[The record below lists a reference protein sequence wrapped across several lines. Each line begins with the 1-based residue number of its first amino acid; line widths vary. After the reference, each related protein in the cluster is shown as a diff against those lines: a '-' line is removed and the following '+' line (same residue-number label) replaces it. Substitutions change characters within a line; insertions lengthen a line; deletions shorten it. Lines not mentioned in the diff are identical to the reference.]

1 MPAKILIIGTGLG
14 GLTTAL
20 RLSSKG
26 YEVEMVE
33 KYHQAGGRLNLL
45 EKDGF
50 KFDMAPTFFSMSYEF
65 QELIKDCK
73 MDMPFEFVELDP
85 LYSVHFEGDQR
96 SYLIYKDLK
105 KLAIEFQDVEPDFE
119 RKIHK
124 FLKAAGEIFHDT
136 ENIVIRRNFDSLAQ
150 YLLKLSTVPIKH
162 APKMFYSMWQEMER
176 NFESFE
182 VKVIFSLVGFFLGS
196 TPFDTPAV
204 YTLLN
209 YTELVHDG
217 YYNVKGGMYKIVE
230 GILKELEKRAVK
242 IHFNT
247 EITSFS
253 SENGKISSFFDH
265 QGKEWKADRFVVNAD
280 AAWFRGAIMKRP
292 AFSEKRLDA
301 KKWTLAPLTIYL
313 GLDTKVPDMYHH
325 NYFLRRNFKEYA
337 GKIFKNKIK
346 LDKPYYYVNIQSK
359 HNPDYAPPGKECV
372 FILCPVPDLR
382 FKPNWLDDQQIA
394 DGIIQDL
401 SERTGFDFIK
411 HTQTRVILNPEHW
424 QNMFNLYRGSGLGLA
439 HDLNQVGGFRPKNKD
454 EKFKNLYYV
463 GASTVPGTGLPM
475 TVISSRLVTERIE
488 KDNGTL
494 PKKQPRLQQ
503 NNNLQL

>member
-1 MPAKILIIGTGLG
+1 MQKKVFIIGTGLG

-20 RLSSKG
+20 RLSSRG
-26 YEVEMVE
+26 YQIEMVE

-65 QELIKDCK
+65 QELIEDCNIK
-73 MDMPFEFVELDP
+73 MPFEFVELDP

-105 KLAIEFQDVEPDFE
+105 KLALEFQDVEPDFE
-119 RKIHK
+119 KKLQK
-124 FLKAAGEIFHDT
+124 FLKAASQLFHDT
-136 ENIVIRRNFDSLAQ
+136 ENIVIRSNFDSLAA
-150 YLLKLSTVPIKH
+150 YLMKLTTVPIKH
-162 APKMFYSMWQEMER
+162 APKMFYSMWNEMER

-182 VKVIFSLVGFFLGS
+182 VKVIFSLVGFFLGA

-209 YTELVHDG
+209 YSELVHDG

-230 GILKELEKRAVK
+230 GILQELEKRGVK
-242 IHFNT
+242 IHCNT
-247 EITSFS
+247 EITGFS
-253 SENGKISSFFDH
+253 EENGKISSFTDRS
-265 QGKEWKADRFVVNAD
+265 GKDWKADLFVVNAD
-280 AAWFRGAIMKRP
+280 AAWFRGVILKRA
-292 AFSEKRLDA
+292 AFSEKKLDA

-313 GLDTKVPDMYHH
+313 GLDCKVPEMYHH

-337 GKIFKNKIK
+337 GKIFRNKIK
-346 LDKPYYYVNIQSK
+346 LDKPYYYVNIQTM
-359 HNPDYAPPGKECV
+359 HNPDYAPPGKECI

-382 FKPNWLDDQQIA
+382 FKPDWSDDQEIA
-394 DGIIQDL
+394 GSIIHDL
-401 SERTGFDFIK
+401 SERTGFDFHK
-411 HTQTRVILNPEHW
+411 HTETRVVLNPGHW
-424 QNMFNLYRGSGLGLA
+424 EEMFGLYRGSGLGLA

-454 EKFKNLYYV
+454 EKYKNLYYV

-475 TVISSRLVTERIE
+475 VVISSRLVTERIQ
-488 KDNGTL
+488 KDNGIV
-494 PKKQPRLQQ
+494 PKK
-503 NNNLQL
+503 

>member
-1 MPAKILIIGTGLG
+1 MQKKVLIVGTGLG

-20 RLSSKG
+20 RLSTRG

-65 QELIKDCK
+65 QELVKDCN
-73 MDMPFEFVELDP
+73 MAMPFEFVELDP

-119 RKIHK
+119 KKITR
-124 FLKAAGEIFHDT
+124 FLKAAGQIFHDT
-136 ENIVIRRNFDSLAQ
+136 ENIVIQRNFDSLTQ
-150 YLLKLSTVPIKH
+150 YLLKLTTVPIKH
-162 APKMFYSMWQEMER
+162 APKMFYSMWREMER

-182 VKVIFSLVGFFLGS
+182 VKVIFSLVGFFLGA

-230 GILKELEKRAVK
+230 GILQELLKRGVQ
-242 IHFNT
+242 IHYNT

-253 SENGKISSFFDH
+253 NKNGGISSFTDSS
-265 QGKEWKADRFVVNAD
+265 GKEWKADLFVVNAD
-280 AAWFRGAIMKRP
+280 AAWFRGAILKRH
-292 AFSEKRLDA
+292 AFSEKKLDS

-313 GLDTKVPDMYHH
+313 GLDAKVPNMYHH

-346 LDKPYYYVNIQSK
+346 LDKPYYYVNIQSM
-359 HNPDYAPPGKECV
+359 HNTDYAPEGKECI

-382 FKPNWLDDQQIA
+382 YKQDWSDEHEIA

-401 SERTGFDFIK
+401 SHRTGFDFHA
-411 HTQTRVILNPEHW
+411 HTEVKVVLTPEHW
-424 QNMFNLYRGSGLGLA
+424 EKMFGLYRGSGLGLA

-454 EKFKNLYYV
+454 EKFDNLYYV

-475 TVISSRLVTERIE
+475 TVISSRLVTERIQN
-488 KDNGTL
+488 DHGIV
-494 PKKQPRLQQ
+494 PKK
-503 NNNLQL
+503 

>member
-1 MPAKILIIGTGLG
+1 MQKKVLIVGTGLG
-14 GLTTAL
+14 GLSTAL
-20 RLSSKG
+20 RLSVRG
-26 YEVEMVE
+26 YDVEMVE

-50 KFDMAPTFFSMSYEF
+50 KFDLGPTFFSMSYEF
-65 QELIKDCK
+65 QELIKDCNIE
-73 MDMPFEFVELDP
+73 MPFEFVELDP
-85 LYSVHFEGDQR
+85 LYSVHFEGDKR

-105 KLAIEFQDVEPDFE
+105 KLALEFQHLEPDFE
-119 RKIHK
+119 KKIKK
-124 FLKAAGEIFHDT
+124 FLEAAGKMFHDT
-136 ENIVIRRNFDSLAQ
+136 EDIVIKQNFDSLTQ
-150 YLLKLSTVPIKH
+150 YLLKLTTVPFKH
-162 APKMFYSMWQEMER
+162 APKMFYSMWREMER

-230 GILKELEKRAVK
+230 GLLPELEKRGVK
-242 IHFNT
+242 IHYNT
-247 EITSFS
+247 EITDFS
-253 SENGKISSFFDH
+253 EENGKISSFTDNS
-265 QGKEWKADRFVVNAD
+265 GKIWKADQFVVNAD
-280 AAWFRGAIMKRP
+280 AAWFRGAILKRK
-292 AFSEKRLDA
+292 AFSEEKLDA

-313 GLDTKVPDMYHH
+313 GLDTKIPNMYHH

-346 LDKPYYYVNIQSK
+346 LDKPYYYVNIQSM
-359 HNPDYAPPGKECV
+359 HNTDYAPPGKESV

-382 FKPNWLDDQQIA
+382 FKSDWSDDQEIA
-394 DGIIQDL
+394 DAIIQDM
-401 SERTGFDFIK
+401 SDRTRFDFHK
-411 HTQTRVILNPEHW
+411 HTEVKVVLNPEHW
-424 QNMFNLYRGSGLGLA
+424 KNMFSLYKGSGLGLA

-454 EKFKNLYYV
+454 EKFANLYYV

-475 TVISSRLVTERIE
+475 VVISSRLVTERIL
-488 KDNGTL
+488 KDNGYL
-494 PKKQPRLQQ
+494 S
-503 NNNLQL
+503 